1 MVLKEAYEYQNY
13 LTDLLNEVEDMLM
26 SSNFITTRTETHER
40 SKSNPDA
47 KDETIV
53 AETDMEIKANPKS
66 VLDLAV
72 KLIEEKRKLAD
83 KIAAAKSQSD
93 INIDNAISLNRIQ
106 QKMMNVLAIMD
117 KTKSRE
123 FISQGSAYKLNAE
136 GNQVRYFYDIKNVTK
151 INFNRNDVRGLIKKY
166 REECKKRSLAVDA
179 AELSIT
185 VDYSHVWDIDTTLE
199 EILGNE

>member
-13 LTDLLNEVEDMLM
+13 LTDLLTEVEAMLT

-47 KDETIV
+47 KDETII
-53 AETDMEIKANPKS
+53 AETDMEIKAKPKS

-72 KLIEEKRKLAD
+72 KLIDEKGKLAD
-83 KIAAAKSQSD
+83 KIAAAKAQSD

-106 QKMMNVLAIMD
+106 QKMMNVLGIMD
-117 KTKSRE
+117 RTKSRE
-123 FISQGSAYKLNAE
+123 FVSQGSAYKLNAE

-179 AELSIT
+179 AELSIA
-185 VDYSHVWDIDTTLE
+185 VDYDPIWDIDTTLE

>member
-13 LTDLLNEVEDMLM
+13 LTDLLTEVEAMLM
-26 SSNFITTRTETHER
+26 SSDFITTRTETHER

-47 KDETIV
+47 KDETITV
-53 AETDMEIKANPKS
+53 ETDMEIKAKPGS

-72 KLIEEKRKLAD
+72 KLIDEKGKLAD
-83 KIAAAKSQSD
+83 KITAAKSQSD
-93 INIDNAISLNRIQ
+93 IDIDNAIALNKIQ
-106 QKMMNVLAIMD
+106 QKMISVLGVMD

-185 VDYSHVWDIDTTLE
+185 VDYDPVWDIDTTLE